1 MVQKSAEPASTSRAM
16 PWFLLVAVVFFAL
29 NLRGPI
35 VAIAPVIGQIRD
47 DLGLSA
53 STAGLFTS
61 LPVLCFALATPMAAA
76 LIGRAGPERAVL
88 ISLAGILVG
97 TLLRAQGG
105 FAVAVVGTLV
115 IGIAITVGNVVVPV
129 VVRRDFPESRV
140 GMATGV
146 YTAGLNVGAML
157 TSLGTAPLAELLG
170 WRAAI
175 TAWAVLVVVAI
186 IVWGKASGWRRTL
199 LADAPTPAVMAA
211 PMTRHSASYRSLT
224 AWLLMLSFAG
234 QAFSYYGITT
244 WLPTILREVRGLDA
258 QSAGASSSVFQILAV
273 AGALGVP
280 ILANRWRPGSVI
292 GLVALL
298 WIAMPLGLLLAPQ
311 LWPLWSV
318 FGGAAQGGGITII
331 FIVIVRMSASDD
343 QARGMSAFVQGGGY
357 LLAATSPSI
366 LGAVHETTDGWS
378 APLGVVTVSVLGL
391 FIFGLIAAARV
402 ESRHPAGAPEQR
414 PPS

>member
-1 MVQKSAEPASTSRAM
+1 MLMSTREPASISRAM
-16 PWFLLVAVVFFAL
+16 PWFLLVAVVLFAL

-53 STAGLFTS
+53 ATAGLFTS
-61 LPVLCFALATPMAAA
+61 LPVLCFALATPVAAA

-129 VVRRDFPESRV
+129 VVRRDFPASRV
-140 GMATGV
+140 GIVTGV
-146 YTAGLNVGAML
+146 YTAALNVGAML

-175 TAWAVLVVVAI
+175 TAWAALLVVAI
-186 IVWGKASGWRRTL
+186 LVWGWASGWRRTL
-199 LADAPTPAVMAA
+199 FGDKPAPVATADAPA
-211 PMTRHSASYRSLT
+211 RHSASYRSLT
-224 AWLLMLSFAG
+224 AWLLMLAFGG

-244 WLPTILREVRGLDA
+244 WLPTILSEVQGLDA
-258 QSAGASSSVFQILAV
+258 KSAGASSSVFQILAV
-273 AGALGVP
+273 VGALGVP

-292 GLVALL
+292 GLVAVL
-298 WIAMPLGLLLAPQ
+298 WMTMPLGLLLAPH
-311 LWPLWSV
+311 LWPLWAV
-318 FGGAAQGGGITII
+318 IGGAAQGGGITII
-331 FIVIVRMSASDD
+331 FIIIVRMSGSDD

-357 LLAATSPSI
+357 LVAATGPSI
-366 LGAVHETTDGWS
+366 LGAVHETTGGWS
-378 APLGVVTVSVLGL
+378 APLVVVSSSILVLLAFGV
-391 FIFGLIAAARV
+391 IAAARV
-402 ESRHPAGAPEQR
+402 ESRHP
-414 PPS
+414 